1 MLNQKAYSTI
11 DLNTRRSAR
20 TGIKMD
26 SEKKRL
32 QACVTTA
39 VFCILIFGFTA
50 ATIFTPTVEFSET
63 ENRVLAG
70 MPEVIISEIFSG
82 DYEADYEEYL
92 TDHFV
97 FRNGWISLKTSVER
111 LLGKRESKD
120 IYFAEDDYLI
130 EKHTGAFTTQTA
142 ERNITMLAEFVKKYE
157 AQFGEGHLSVLIVP
171 NAVDILQD
179 KLPPIAESGGG
190 NAYLE
195 QIAESLPDNVWFDSA
210 SVLREHTAEEIYY
223 RTDHHWKTLAAF
235 YVYQAWA
242 ARQGYAIPELTD
254 YEMKTVTDCFEG
266 TIQSKLGID
275 TEGDT
280 IELFLSVNETAY
292 TVYHYSANNDSTSK
306 MEEKRSMENSL
317 YDYAALETKDKYA
330 VYFGGNEPFLQIRT
344 EIENGRKILVIK
356 DSYANCF
363 IPFMLGE
370 FQEIDILDLRYT
382 NRKLREMIAEGGY
395 TDILILYN
403 ASGFAEDISISKLT
417 SYSREQ

>member
-1 MLNQKAYSTI
+1 
-11 DLNTRRSAR
+11 
-20 TGIKMD
+20 MD
-26 SEKKRL
+26 SEKKRW
-32 QACVTTA
+32 QVRITVA
-39 VFCILIFGFTA
+39 VFCILIFGLTV

-70 MPEVIISEIFSG
+70 MPEVKINEIFNG
-82 DYEADYEEYL
+82 DFEADYEEYL
-92 TDHFV
+92 TDQFI

-111 LLGKRESKD
+111 LIGKRESKD

-130 EKHTGAFTTQTA
+130 EKHTGAFTTQIA
-142 ERNITMLAEFVKKYE
+142 ERNITALADFVEKYE
-157 AQFGEGHLSVLIVP
+157 AQFGEGHMSVLIVP
-171 NAVDILQD
+171 NAVDILPD
-179 KLPPIAESGGG
+179 KLPPFAEPGSGSD
-190 NAYLE
+190 YLE
-195 QIAESLPDNVWFDSA
+195 QIAEGLPDNVWFDSA
-210 SVLREHTAEEIYY
+210 SVLREHRLEEIYY

-254 YEMKTVTDCFEG
+254 YEVQTVTDCFEG
-266 TIQSKLGID
+266 TIQSKLGIS

-280 IELFLSVNETAY
+280 IELLLSVNEPAY
-292 TVYHYSANNDSTSK
+292 TVYRNSTSK
-306 MEEKRSMENSL
+306 TESSL
-317 YDYAALETKDKYA
+317 YDFAALETKDKYA
-330 VYFGGNEPFLQIRT
+330 VYFGGNEPFLQIKT

-382 NRKLREMIAEGGY
+382 NQKLSGVIAEGGY

-403 ASGFAEDISISKLT
+403 ASGFAEDISVSKLT
-417 SYSREQ
+417 N

>member
-1 MLNQKAYSTI
+1 
-11 DLNTRRSAR
+11 
-20 TGIKMD
+20 MD
-26 SEKKRL
+26 SEKKRW
-32 QACVTTA
+32 QARVTAA

-50 ATIFTPTVEFSET
+50 ATIFTPDVEFSET

-70 MPEVIISEIFSG
+70 MPEMKISEIFNG
-82 DYEADYEEYL
+82 DFETDYEEYL
-92 TDHFV
+92 TDQFI

-130 EKHTGAFTTQTA
+130 EKHTGAFTTQIA
-142 ERNITMLAEFVKKYE
+142 ERNITALADFVEKYE
-157 AQFGEGHLSVLIVP
+157 AQFGEGHMSVLIVP
-171 NAVDILQD
+171 NAVDILLD
-179 KLPPIAESGGG
+179 KLPPLAESGSG
-190 NAYLE
+190 NDYLD

-210 SVLREHTAEEIYY
+210 SVLREHRSEEIYY

-242 ARQGYAIPELTD
+242 ARQGYDIPELTD
-254 YEMKTVTDCFEG
+254 YEVQMVTDCFEG
-266 TIQSKLGID
+266 TIQSKLGIG

-280 IELFLSVNETAY
+280 IELFLSVNEPAY
-292 TVYHYSANNDSTSK
+292 TVYRNSTSK
-306 MEEKRSMENSL
+306 MEEKHSMENSL

-363 IPFMLGE
+363 VPFMLGE

-382 NRKLREMIAEGGY
+382 NQSLRGMIAEGGY

-417 SYSREQ
+417 SY

>member
-1 MLNQKAYSTI
+1 
-11 DLNTRRSAR
+11 
-20 TGIKMD
+20 MD
-26 SEKKRL
+26 SEKNRC
-32 QACVTTA
+32 QPYVTVV
-39 VFCILIFGFTA
+39 VFCLLVFGFA
-50 ATIFTPTVEFSET
+50 VATIIKPPSEFSET

-70 MPEVIISEIFSG
+70 MPQVRIDTVLSG
-82 DYEADYEEYL
+82 DFEADYEEYL
-92 TDHFV
+92 TDQFI

-120 IYFAEDDYLI
+120 IYFAADDYLI

-142 ERNITMLAEFVKKYE
+142 ERNITALVDFVEKYE
-157 AQFGEGHLSVLIVP
+157 VQFGEGHMSVLIVP
-171 NAVDILQD
+171 NAVDILLD
-179 KLPPIAESGGG
+179 KLPPLAEVGGG
-190 NAYLE
+190 NDYLE
-195 QIAESLPDNVWFDSA
+195 QIEESLPEGVWFDSE
-210 SVLREHTAEEIYY
+210 SVLREHRSEEIYY

-242 ARQGYAIPELTD
+242 ARQGYAGCELTD
-254 YEMKTVTDCFEG
+254 YEIQTVTDCFEG
-266 TIQSKLGID
+266 TIQSKLGIS

-280 IELFLSVNETAY
+280 IELFLSVNEPAY
-292 TVYHYSANNDSTSK
+292 TVYRNSTSK
-306 MEEKRSMENSL
+306 TENSL
-317 YDYAALETKDKYA
+317 YDYDALETKDKYA

-370 FQEIDILDLRYT
+370 FQQIDILDLRYT
-382 NRKLREMIAEGGY
+382 NQKLSGVIAEGGY

-417 SYSREQ
+417 N